1 MARMIDAD
9 ILQELCNKRI
19 KDTWNSNTAPVSWAE
34 AYADFKD
41 DIDSIPTLTPPNDWI
56 SVKDRL
62 PESGQYVAVYSEY
75 FYSIGVW
82 KRYIDT
88 VLMKNFSGKYDRV
101 KVLREEWFVLTEDGD
116 EVLVDDDRVKYW
128 CELPEFPEKELREW
142 KEWDKKY
149 GLD

>member
-1 MARMIDAD
+1 M
-9 ILQELCNKRI
+9 E
-19 KDTWNSNTAPVSWAE
+19 
-34 AYADFKD
+34 
-41 DIDSIPTLTPPNDWI
+41 WI
-56 SVKDRL
+56 SVKNRL
-62 PESGQYVAVYSEY
+62 PKSGQYVAVYSHY

-88 VLMKNFSGKYDRV
+88 FSVKNFSGGYDRV

-128 CELPEFPEKELREW
+128 CELPELPEKELREW

>member
-1 MARMIDAD
+1 M
-9 ILQELCNKRI
+9 E
-19 KDTWNSNTAPVSWAE
+19 
-34 AYADFKD
+34 
-41 DIDSIPTLTPPNDWI
+41 WI
-56 SVKDRL
+56 SVKNRL
-62 PESGQYVAVYSEY
+62 PESGQCVAVYSEY

-128 CELPEFPEKELREW
+128 CELPELPENEQREM
-142 KEWDKKY
+142 KEWFKRY
-149 GLD
+149 GVD